1 MSTTDNIHP
10 NGAELTADLLD
21 ATGAGV
27 RIAEVGVVAF
37 AGSLAA
43 PPFLILA
50 VVVAAPLIAIA
61 AVVAA
66 VVAVVAVPTWLV
78 RRVVAHLPHQQ
89 EGTP

>member
-1 MSTTDNIHP
+1 
-10 NGAELTADLLD
+10 
-21 ATGAGV
+21 
-27 RIAEVGVVAF
+27 
-37 AGSLAA
+37 
-43 PPFLILA
+43 
-50 VVVAAPLIAIA
+50 VVAAPLIAIA